1 MKHEKPMNQGPL
13 SPPRLL
19 VVDDDNDLRGFLED
33 FLLEEGYAVDT
44 AATLDEALTLLDL
57 RLYHLVVTDLL
68 THSVAA
74 PLSTALTILAHARP
88 TPVVALTGWNIGAEE
103 VKRAGLLRLIRKPFD
118 LGDLLKTL
126 EACIKVTLTP
136 AQQRQEATALRFYMQ
151 LTDGDSEGLRSLCT
165 DDLCVYGTGTT
176 GATGATGTPHNAPP
190 SAIRGQKAGR
200 VYLVER
206 LAAYPHARMD
216 DHITFPQPGGLALR
230 YLLSWQPTEDT
241 EERTRVS
248 SAAYLQFRGARISQ
262 ITLTAPERFTAA
274 IARLRPA
281 LSETEDCQ
289 D

>member
-1 MKHEKPMNQGPL
+1 MNQGPL

-19 VVDDDNDLRGFLED
+19 VVDDDSDLRGFLED

-88 TPVVALTGWNIGAEE
+88 TRVVALTGWNIGAEE

-126 EACIKVTLTP
+126 EACATTALTP
-136 AQQRQEATALRFYMQ
+136 AQQRQEATALRFYAA
-151 LTDGDSEGLRSLCT
+151 LTSGDSDAAASHCT
-165 DDLCVYGTGTT
+165 SDLCVYVS
-176 GATGATGTPHNAPP
+176 GATGAAGTPHHAAAR
-190 SAIRGQKAGR
+190 AIRGQKAGR
-200 VYLVER
+200 VYLEER
-206 LAAYPHARMD
+206 LAGYPHAHMD
-216 DHITFPQPGGLALR
+216 AHITFPQPHGLALR
-230 YLLSWQPTEDT
+230 YLLSWQPTEDP
-241 EERTRVS
+241 EERARVS
-248 SAAYLQFRGARISQ
+248 SAVYLQFRGGRISQ
-262 ITLTAPERFTAA
+262 ITLTAPERYTAA

-281 LSETEDCQ
+281 LSESQDCQ